1 MIKSIIISILL
12 IAMLPAYFLAES
24 VVEVLLIWTS
34 IIFSII
40 IIFLMIIISM
50 RALNRATSKYSRKK

>member
-40 IIFLMIIISM
+40 IMFLMIIISM

>member
-34 IIFSII
+34 IIFSSI
-40 IIFLMIIISM
+40 IIFLMII
-50 RALNRATSKYSRKK
+50 Y

>member
-1 MIKSIIISILL
+1 MIKSIIISVLL

-40 IIFLMIIISM
+40 IICLMIIISM

>member
-40 IIFLMIIISM
+40 IMFLLIIISM
-50 RALNRATSKYSRKK
+50 RSLNRATSKYSRKK

>member
-50 RALNRATSKYSRKK
+50 KALNRATSKYSRKK

>member
-12 IAMLPAYFLAES
+12 IAMLPAYFVAES

-34 IIFSII
+34 IIFSSI